1 MLLYQ
6 ILAFNIYIYI
16 YIYVWKNIK
25 KSDKNNKLKYQLRH

>member
-6 ILAFNIYIYI
+6 ILAFNIYI